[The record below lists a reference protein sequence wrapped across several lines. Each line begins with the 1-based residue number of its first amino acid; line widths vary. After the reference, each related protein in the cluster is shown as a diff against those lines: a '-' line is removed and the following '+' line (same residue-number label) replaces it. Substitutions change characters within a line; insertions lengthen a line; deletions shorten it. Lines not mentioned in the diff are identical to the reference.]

1 MFAPHAGA
9 VTEKLCEV
17 DLAAVGVLFGDPA
30 RAAML
35 VALSDGRA
43 LPAGE
48 LARRASVSPATATT
62 HLRRLVDA
70 GLVRV
75 TVQGR
80 HRYHQLAGPPVSAVL
95 EALANVAPALP
106 VKSLRQHREV
116 TALAE
121 ARTCYDH
128 LAGRRG
134 VQLRARLLAAG
145 ALQTTDGRD
154 HSLTGHGEAL
164 IADLDID
171 LDQLRAGR
179 RIFARSCLDWTP
191 TPSPPRRCPARRSD
205 QHVSRARMA
214 RAQRRT
220 RAACH
225 SGLRP
230 EARPMARRHLIAD
243 NSPRLRQLARQPA
256 AASTRTS

>member
-1 MFAPHAGA
+1 MFVPHAGA

-17 DLAAVGVLFGDPA
+17 DLAAFGVLFGDPA

-70 GLVRV
+70 GLV
-75 TVQGR
+75 QGR
-80 HRYHQLAGPPVSAVL
+80 HRYHQLAGPQVSAVL
-95 EALANVAPALP
+95 EALANVAPASP

-116 TALAE
+116 IALAE

-134 VQLRARLLAAG
+134 VQLRDRLLAAG
-145 ALQTTDGRD
+145 ALQPTDGRD
-154 HSLTGHGEAL
+154 HSLTGHGEGL
-164 IADLDID
+164 IADLDFD
-171 LDQLRAGR
+171 LDTLRAGR
-179 RIFARSCLDWTP
+179 RVFARSCLDWTP
-191 TPSPPRRCPARRSD
+191 RRPHLAGALPAAVTS
-205 QHVSRARMA
+205 
-214 RAQRRT
+214 T
-220 RAACH
+220 F
-225 SGLRP
+225 
-230 EARPMARRHLIAD
+230 
-243 NSPRLRQLARQPA
+243 LARGWLERTTGRGLLVIPGYDQKLDRWLA
-256 AASTRTS
+256 AA

>member
-1 MFAPHAGA
+1 MCVRHAGL
-9 VTEKLCEV
+9 VTDNPGDV

-48 LARRASVSPATATT
+48 LARRASVSPATATM
-62 HLRRLVDA
+62 HLRRLLDG

-80 HRYHQLAGPPVSAVL
+80 HRYHQLAGPEVSAVL
-95 EALANVAPALP
+95 ETLAHLAPTSP
-106 VKSLRQHREV
+106 VRSLGQHRDV

-134 VQLRARLLAAG
+134 VELRDRLLAAG

-154 HSLTGHGEAL
+154 HRLTGHGQTL
-164 IADLDID
+164 IAELDID
-171 LDQLRAGR
+171 LDQLRSGR
-179 RIFARSCLDWTP
+179 RIFARSCLDWT
-191 TPSPPRRCPARRSD
+191 
-205 QHVSRARMA
+205 
-214 RAQRRT
+214 QRRPHLAGALP
-220 RAACH
+220 AAVT
-225 SGLRP
+225 STF
-230 EARPMARRHLIAD
+230 
-243 NSPRLRQLARQPA
+243 LARGWLARSAGRGLCVIPGYDQKLDRWLTA
-256 AASTRTS
+256 T

>member
-1 MFAPHAGA
+1 MSPTVCRDVTVAVEMFAPHAGA
-9 VTEKLCEV
+9 VIEKLCEV

-35 VALSDGRA
+35 VALSDGSA

-179 RIFARSCLDWTP
+179 RIFARSCLDWT
-191 TPSPPRRCPARRSD
+191 
-205 QHVSRARMA
+205 
-214 RAQRRT
+214 QRRPHLAGALP
-220 RAACH
+220 AAVT
-225 SGLRP
+225 STF
-230 EARPMARRHLIAD
+230 
-243 NSPRLRQLARQPA
+243 LARGWLEHSEGRGLLVIPGYDQKLDRWLA
-256 AASTRTS
+256 AT

>member
-1 MFAPHAGA
+1 
-9 VTEKLCEV
+9 
-17 DLAAVGVLFGDPA
+17 
-30 RAAML
+30 
-35 VALSDGRA
+35 LSDGRA

-62 HLRRLVDA
+62 HLRPFVDA

-179 RIFARSCLDWTP
+179 RIFARSCLDWT
-191 TPSPPRRCPARRSD
+191 
-205 QHVSRARMA
+205 
-214 RAQRRT
+214 QRRPHLAGALP
-220 RAACH
+220 AAVT
-225 SGLRP
+225 STF
-230 EARPMARRHLIAD
+230 
-243 NSPRLRQLARQPA
+243 LARGWLEHSEGRGLLVIPGYDQKLDRWLA
-256 AASTRTS
+256 AT